1 MNFSAVICISSG
13 FTELIFSYTAS
24 EVLAHPWVTGRGTD
38 NVLETPAN
46 LRRNTLSATNLGN
59 FAAKANEHY
68 RYLNSGLNGLSE
80 ALDNL
85 NLAQQLELEG
95 NYIFLFFFANFATSL
110 SLWF

>member
-1 MNFSAVICISSG
+1 M
-13 FTELIFSYTAS
+13 
-24 EVLAHPWVTGRGTD
+24 LAHPWVTGRGTD

-46 LRRNTLSATNLGN
+46 LRRNTSSATNLGN

-85 NLAQQLELEG
+85 NLVQQLELEG
-95 NYIFLFFFANFATSL
+95 KLQSHFLSFAL
-110 SLWF
+110 EE

>member
-1 MNFSAVICISSG
+1 MWLQILNMLFSWEG
-13 FTELIFSYTAS
+13 FSRADNYVFRYTAS

-46 LRRNTLSATNLGN
+46 LRRNTSSATNLGN

-85 NLAQQLELEG
+85 NLVQQLELEG
-95 NYIFLFFFANFATSL
+95 NLR
-110 SLWF
+110 